1 MAMKKSVGSWAFDI
15 INHFFLLLLVVTM
28 VYPLIRVVALS
39 FSGIDYINAGFV
51 NWLPKGV
58 HVRGYEMILGDPKLW
73 TAYRNTIIYAGGG
86 TFITIF
92 VTSLTAYPL
101 SIREFVFKKPVT
113 IYLAVTMFFSG
124 GLIPTYLLILR
135 LGLINT
141 FWVMVLPGAVAAYNV
156 IVFRTFF
163 QRLPVAL
170 RESALLD
177 GANEVKI
184 LIRIILPLS
193 KAIIATFA
201 LFSIVGHWNSWFSA
215 IIYLQDEWRYP
226 LQVFLKRIV
235 VEEQIPSP
243 GGTNKVMELIRSRS
257 IHPKNVQMAAI
268 VVTMAPI
275 LCIYPFIQKYFA
287 KGVLVGTLK
296 G

>member
-1 MAMKKSVGSWAFDI
+1 MRKSAGSLAFDV
-15 INHFFLLLLVVTM
+15 INHFLMLFVIIAM
-28 VYPLIRVVALS
+28 VYPLVRVVSLS
-39 FSGIDYINAGFV
+39 FSGIDYINAGLV
-51 NWLPKGV
+51 NWLPKGF
-58 HVRGYEMILGDPKLW
+58 HVKGYEMILGEPQLW
-73 TAYRNTIIYAGGG
+73 TAYRNTILYAAVG
-86 TFITIF
+86 TFITLAI
-92 VTSLTAYPL
+92 TSLTAYPL
-101 SIREFVFKKPVT
+101 AIREFVLKKPVT

-135 LGLINT
+135 LGLVNT
-141 FWVMVLPGAVAAYNV
+141 FWVMVIPGAVAAYNV

-177 GANEVKI
+177 GANEVRI
-184 LIRIILPLS
+184 LFRIIIPLS
-193 KAIIATFA
+193 KAILSTFA
-201 LFSIVGHWNSWFSA
+201 LFSIVGHWNSWFNA
-215 IIYLQDEWRYP
+215 VIYLNDEWRYP

-235 VEEQIPSP
+235 VEEQMTSP
-243 GGTNKVMELIRSRS
+243 GGANKMMELIRSRK

-268 VVTMAPI
+268 VVTMLPI
-275 LCIYPFIQKYFA
+275 LLVYPFIQKYFA